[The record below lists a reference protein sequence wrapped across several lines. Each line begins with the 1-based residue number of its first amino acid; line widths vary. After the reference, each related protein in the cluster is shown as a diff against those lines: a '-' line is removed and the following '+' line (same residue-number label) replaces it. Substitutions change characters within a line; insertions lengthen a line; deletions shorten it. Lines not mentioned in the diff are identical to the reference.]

1 MRYHNPDSGLRIDLS
16 DLRGE
21 RKRFYQVATEK
32 LNANVAW
39 LEFEEFAF
47 SFDSPVFRASR
58 SRREVLS
65 DPLYLPLKDIWLRL
79 GSMQGLVSS
88 PVR

>member
-1 MRYHNPDSGLRIDLS
+1 MRYCNPDSGLRIDLS
-16 DLRGE
+16 DLHGE

-32 LNANVAW
+32 LNENVAW

-47 SFDSPVFRASR
+47 SFDSPVFRASQ

-65 DPLYLPLKDIWLRL
+65 DPLYLALKDIWLRL
-79 GSMQGLVSS
+79 GIMQGLVSCQD
-88 PVR
+88 